1 MKLASLAVAALL
13 FSSSAIAQE
22 NTRSSGSSTSGSGTV
37 SSGTRSNGSSGNG
50 GGAKSGGNENIG
62 PRRTPVTIYPSLR
75 IPNTWGNQV
84 PMQTIPQETP
94 SIPRSETVNQIAV
107 SYKQE
112 ALTEIVKTMAKF
124 SATPQYFEVKDVT
137 QPFTI
142 QGAKG
147 FSVDFPEYAFT
158 DAEGNPVL
166 GEVTVEMREFTTNE
180 EFAASGLTCLTSGN
194 ELLETG
200 GMINL
205 EAMSGEQKLRLA
217 QGKTVTVN
225 IPETA
230 TDKGFQTF
238 YGARDGDVTKWS
250 TTPPANNAAD
260 EEKALP
266 FDGYTIQMMKP
277 TMQVNGK
284 PTSLFVYK
292 NGEGLADYVN
302 KNLKVSKDIREEIM
316 KDGIPFL
323 YTMEINMMG
332 KVKNVKVK
340 NAEMKKGSI
349 ISPLNKQI
357 ISLLEKAPP
366 LETGNGNL
374 ELGKTY
380 EVMFATVKN
389 YTGAKPSIAPPMNSE
404 FMKQV
409 QVQKNPNASAV
420 KEFSM
425 ESSSLSKIN
434 CDRFAG
440 KGNAED
446 SIRFDFGDA
455 DALVYVVFKDM
466 RSMISPNGGFGKY
479 NLVGIPANHEVR
491 YVAVV
496 YDDAGNVKMG
506 ILEGNTKP
514 GLKTFSNYTN
524 FNAGVFKEALN

>member
-1 MKLASLAVAALL
+1 MRIASLVLASSFFSASL
-13 FSSSAIAQE
+13 FAQE
-22 NTRSSGSSTSGSGTV
+22 NTRSSGTTGSGTV

-50 GGAKSGGNENIG
+50 GGAKSSAGNENAG
-62 PRRTPVTIYPSLR
+62 PRRSPVTIYPSLR

-84 PMQTIPQETP
+84 PVQTIPQQTTSP
-94 SIPRSETVNQIAV
+94 TNSNPQVTQVAV

-112 ALTEIVKTMAKF
+112 ALTEIVRSMAVY

-137 QPFTI
+137 RPFTI

-147 FSVDFPEYAFT
+147 FSVDFPEYAFS

-166 GEVTVEMREFTTNE
+166 GEVTVEMREFTSNE

-217 QGKTVTVN
+217 PGKSVTINV
-225 IPETA
+225 PSAA

-238 YGARDGDVTKWS
+238 YGVRDGDATKWS
-250 TTPPANNAAD
+250 TTPAANNGAD
-260 EEKALP
+260 EEKDLP

-302 KNLKVSKDIREEIM
+302 KNLKVSKEIRDEIM

-340 NAEMKKGSI
+340 NAEMKKNSI
-349 ISPLNKQI
+349 ISPLNRQI
-357 ISLLEKAPP
+357 IALLEKAPP

-380 EVMFATVKN
+380 EVMFASVKN
-389 YTGAKPSIAPPMNSE
+389 YTGPKPSIMPPMNSE
-404 FMKQV
+404 FAKTA

-440 KGNAED
+440 KGNATD
-446 SIRFDFGDA
+446 SLNFDFGDA

-479 NLVGIPANHEVR
+479 SLTGIPDNHEVR

-496 YDDAGNVKMG
+496 YDDAGNVQLGVMDG
-506 ILEGNTKP
+506 DTKP
-514 GLKTFSNYTN
+514 GMKRFPNYKPFSAGALK
-524 FNAGVFKEALN
+524 AALN

>member
-1 MKLASLAVAALL
+1 MKLASFLAAASF
-13 FSSSAIAQE
+13 FSSSLLAQE
-22 NTRSSGSSTSGSGTV
+22 NTRSSGNTGSGTT
-37 SSGTRSNGSSGNG
+37 SSGTRSNGSTGNG
-50 GGAKSGGNENIG
+50 AGNSGSGSRGNENAG

-84 PMQTIPQETP
+84 PMSTIPSGTG
-94 SIPRSETVNQIAV
+94 TVSSPAAVQV

-112 ALTEIVKTMAKF
+112 ALSSIIKTMAAY
-124 SATPQYFEVKDVT
+124 SAAPQYFEVKDVT

-166 GEVTVEMREFTTNE
+166 GEVTIEMREFTTNE
-180 EFAASGLTCLTSGN
+180 EFAASGLTCLSSGN

-200 GMINL
+200 GMINID
-205 EAMSGEQKLRLA
+205 AMSGEQKLRLA
-217 QGKTVTVN
+217 QGKSVTINV
-225 IPETA
+225 PGA
-230 TDKGFQTF
+230 GTDRGFQTF
-238 YGARDGDVTKWS
+238 YGARENDITKWS
-250 TTPPANNAAD
+250 TTPTANSG
-260 EEKALP
+260 EEDKALP

-302 KNLKVSKDIREEIM
+302 KNLKVSKEIRNDIM

-340 NAEMKKGSI
+340 NVGMKKNSI
-349 ISPLNKQI
+349 ISPLNRQI
-357 ISLLEKAPP
+357 IELLEKAPA

-380 EVMFATVKN
+380 EVMFASVKN
-389 YTGAKPSIAPPMNSE
+389 YTGPKPAFAPPMNSE
-404 FMKQV
+404 FVKKA

-420 KEFSM
+420 SEFSM

-440 KGNAED
+440 KGNASD
-446 SIRFDFGDA
+446 SIQFDFGDA

-466 RSMISPNGGFGKY
+466 RSMVSPNGGFGKY
-479 NLVGIPANHEVR
+479 NLVGIPDNHEVR

-496 YDDAGNVKMG
+496 YDDAGNVQMG
-506 ILEGNTKP
+506 MMDGDTKP
-514 GLKTFSNYTN
+514 GKKTFTNYMP
-524 FNAGVFKEALN
+524 FNAGAFKEALN